1 MKKRR
6 KDKTRSTSIFAWG
19 LVQNMKHLSR
29 ILPVAVFF
37 LMLITGMAAGVI
49 QKDKTYSSVENR
61 TLQLFPKFTV
71 KRVMNGK
78 FQKKYETYL
87 SDQFPGRDSWVK
99 LQTAT
104 ERAFGKTESNGVYF
118 GKDGYLLEKYTK
130 EDINNKIVDKN
141 INVLGKFVKE
151 ALKVSDV
158 KVMMVPSK
166 TFTLERCLPAFAETY
181 NENIFYNKLEKK
193 LPNNVLIDIYSIL
206 NKHADE
212 NIFYRTDHHWTTQ
225 GAWYGYSAYNK
236 ACGKDGKIAE
246 AKKKFKKVSENFLGT
261 TFSKVNMYSQKDEI
275 NIYEP
280 ENEMK
285 VVYNMGEKTE
295 NTFYQTGFLNK
306 KDKYSVFFG
315 GNQAVLEISGGVKN
329 NKTLFIVKDSF
340 ANCMIPFL
348 AEDYEKVVVADMR
361 HLNIGMTKLLNN
373 YKPADVLV
381 LYNTIQFM
389 QDREFA
395 LKL

>member
-1 MKKRR
+1 MKY
-6 KDKTRSTSIFAWG
+6 
-19 LVQNMKHLSR
+19 LSR
-29 ILPVAVFF
+29 ILPAAVLF
-37 LMLITGMAAGVI
+37 LMLVAGMAAGI
-49 QKDKTYSSVENR
+49 LQKDKTYSSAENR

-71 KRVMNGK
+71 KRVLNGK
-78 FQKKYETYL
+78 FQKKYEKYL

-104 ERAFGKTESNGVYF
+104 ERAFGKTEANGVYF
-118 GKDGYLLEKYTK
+118 GKDGYLLEKYTE
-130 EDINNKIVDKN
+130 EDINNKIAGKN
-141 INVLGKFVKE
+141 INVLGRFVKE
-151 ALKVSDV
+151 ASKVSDV

-166 TFTLERCLPAFAETY
+166 TFTLGNYLPAFAETY

-193 LPNNVLIDIYSIL
+193 LPDNVLIDIYSIL
-206 NKHADE
+206 KQHADE
-212 NIFYRTDHHWTTQ
+212 DIFYRTDHHWTTQ

-236 ACGKDGKIAE
+236 ACGKDGDIAG
-246 AKKKFKKVSENFLGT
+246 KKKELKKISGDFLGT

-275 NIYEP
+275 SIYEP
-280 ENEMK
+280 ENKME
-285 VVYNMGEKTE
+285 VIYNMGEKTE
-295 NTFYQTGFLNK
+295 DTFYQTKFLKK

-329 NKTLFIVKDSF
+329 KKTLFVVKDSF
-340 ANCMIPFL
+340 ANCLIPFL

-361 HLNIGMTKLLNN
+361 HLNAGMTMLLRK
-373 YKPADVLV
+373 YKPTDVLV

>member
-1 MKKRR
+1 MKRL
-6 KDKTRSTSIFAWG
+6 TR
-19 LVQNMKHLSR
+19 L
-29 ILPVAVFF
+29 LPVAVFF
-37 LMLITGMAAGVI
+37 LMIMAGMAAGVL
-49 QKDKTYSSVENR
+49 QKDKTYSSAENR
-61 TLQLFPKFTV
+61 MLQLFPKFTI
-71 KRVMNGK
+71 KRVLNGK
-78 FQKKYETYL
+78 FQKKYEVYL

-99 LQTAT
+99 LQTTA
-104 ERAFGKTESNGVYF
+104 ERAFGKNESNGVYF
-118 GKDGYLLEKYTK
+118 GKDGYLLEKYTEK
-130 EDINNKIVDKN
+130 DIDNKIANKN

-166 TFTLERCLPAFAETY
+166 TFTLDSYLPAFAETY
-181 NENIFYNKLEKK
+181 NENIFYNKLENK
-193 LPNNVLIDIYSIL
+193 LPDNVIIDIYSIL
-206 NKHADE
+206 NRHTNE
-212 NIFYRTDHHWTTQ
+212 NIFYRTDHHWTTL

-236 ACGKDGKIAE
+236 ACGKDGSIAGP
-246 AKKKFKKVSENFLGT
+246 KKKFKNVSESFLGT
-261 TFSKVNMYSQKDEI
+261 TFSKVNIYSQKDEI

-280 ENEMK
+280 ENKME
-285 VVYNMGEKTE
+285 VIYNLGEKTE
-295 NTFYQTGFLNK
+295 DTFYQTKFLKK

-315 GNQAVLEISGGVKN
+315 GNQAVIEISGGVKN
-329 NKTLFIVKDSF
+329 NKTLLLIKDSF
-340 ANCMIPFL
+340 ANCMVPFL

-361 HLNIGMTKLLNN
+361 HLNIGMTMLLKK

>member
-1 MKKRR
+1 M
-6 KDKTRSTSIFAWG
+6 
-19 LVQNMKHLSR
+19 
-29 ILPVAVFF
+29 AVLF
-37 LMLITGMAAGVI
+37 LMLITGMAAGVL
-49 QKDKTYSSVENR
+49 QKDKTYSSAENR
-61 TLQLFPKFTV
+61 TLQQFPEFTV
-71 KRVMNGK
+71 KRVLNGK

-87 SDQFPGRDSWVK
+87 SDQFPKRDSWVK
-99 LQTAT
+99 LQTVT
-104 ERAFGKTESNGVYF
+104 ERMFGKTESNGVYF
-118 GKDGYLLEKYTK
+118 GKDGYLLEKYTE
-130 EDINNKIVDKN
+130 EDIDNKIADKN
-141 INVLGKFVKE
+141 IKVLGKFVKE

-166 TFTLERCLPAFAETY
+166 TFTLENYLPAFAETY
-181 NENIFYNKLEKK
+181 NENIFYNNLEKK
-193 LPNNVLIDIYSIL
+193 LPDNVLIDIYSIL
-206 NKHADE
+206 NQHTDE

-236 ACGKDGKIAE
+236 ACGKDEKSAG
-246 AKKKFKKVSENFLGT
+246 AKKKLKRVSMDFLGT

-280 ENEMK
+280 ENKME
-285 VVYNMGEKTE
+285 VIYNMGEKTE
-295 NTFYQTGFLNK
+295 NTFYQTDFLKK

-361 HLNIGMTKLLNN
+361 HLNIGMTRLLGS
-373 YKPADVLV
+373 YRPTDVLV

>member
-1 MKKRR
+1 MGI
-6 KDKTRSTSIFAWG
+6 SAWW
-19 LVQNMKHLSR
+19 LVQSMKRLSR
-29 ILPVAVFF
+29 ILPVAVLF
-37 LMLITGMAAGVI
+37 LMLIAGMAAGVL
-49 QKDKTYSSVENR
+49 QKDKKYSSAENR
-61 TLQLFPKFTV
+61 TLQQFPKFTV
-71 KRVMNGK
+71 KRVLNGK

-87 SDQFPGRDSWVK
+87 SDQFPKRDSWVK
-99 LQTAT
+99 LQTVT
-104 ERAFGKTESNGVYF
+104 ERMFGKTESNGVYF
-118 GKDGYLLEKYTK
+118 GKDGYLLEKYTE
-130 EDINNKIVDKN
+130 EDIDNKIADKN
-141 INVLGKFVKE
+141 IKVLGKFVKE

-166 TFTLERCLPAFAETY
+166 TFTLENYLPAFAKTY
-181 NENIFYNKLEKK
+181 NENIFYNNLEKK
-193 LPNNVLIDIYSIL
+193 LPDSVLIDIYSIL
-206 NKHADE
+206 NQHADE

-236 ACGKDGKIAE
+236 ACGKDEKATE
-246 AKKKFKKVSENFLGT
+246 AKKKLKRVSVDFLGT

-280 ENEMK
+280 ENEME
-285 VVYNMGEKTE
+285 VIYNMGEKTE
-295 NTFYQTGFLNK
+295 NTFYQTNFLKK

-315 GNQAVLEISGGVKN
+315 GNQAVIEISGGVKN
-329 NKTLFIVKDSF
+329 NKTLFVIKDSF

-361 HLNIGMTKLLNN
+361 HLNIGMTMLLRN
-373 YKPADVLV
+373 YKPSDVLV

>member
-1 MKKRR
+1 M
-6 KDKTRSTSIFAWG
+6 
-19 LVQNMKHLSR
+19 
-29 ILPVAVFF
+29 AVLF
-37 LMLITGMAAGVI
+37 LMLIAGMAAGVL
-49 QKDKTYSSVENR
+49 QKDKKYSSAENR
-61 TLQLFPKFTV
+61 TLQQFPKFTV
-71 KRVMNGK
+71 KRVLNGK

-87 SDQFPGRDSWVK
+87 SDQFPKRDSWVK
-99 LQTAT
+99 LQTVT
-104 ERAFGKTESNGVYF
+104 ERMFGKTESNGVYF
-118 GKDGYLLEKYTK
+118 GKDGYLLEKYTE
-130 EDINNKIVDKN
+130 EDIDNKIADKN
-141 INVLGKFVKE
+141 IKVLGKFVKE

-166 TFTLERCLPAFAETY
+166 TFTLENYLPAFAKTY
-181 NENIFYNKLEKK
+181 NENIFYNNLEKK
-193 LPNNVLIDIYSIL
+193 LPDSVLIDIYSIL
-206 NKHADE
+206 NQHADE

-236 ACGKDGKIAE
+236 ACGKDEKATE
-246 AKKKFKKVSENFLGT
+246 AKKKLKRVSVDFLGT

-280 ENEMK
+280 ENEME
-285 VVYNMGEKTE
+285 VIYNMGEKTE
-295 NTFYQTGFLNK
+295 NTFYQTNFLKK

-315 GNQAVLEISGGVKN
+315 GNQAVIEISGGVKN
-329 NKTLFIVKDSF
+329 NKTLFVIKDSF

-361 HLNIGMTKLLNN
+361 HLNIGMTMLLRN
-373 YKPADVLV
+373 YKPSDVLV